1 MFDHSI
7 ALLEGKM
14 RIFKLIAGTAHS
26 KTERDGAGKH
36 LDNMTHAIAVLK
48 AAGEIDKRETIAFLR
63 WAEEQP
69 IGDTKLNAWRPLVAI
84 YGLIEALPEVKE

>member
-48 AAGEIDKRETIAFLR
+48 LDVRK
-63 WAEEQP
+63 Q
-69 IGDTKLNAWRPLVAI
+69 LVAI
-84 YGLIEALPEVKE
+84 YGLIEALPEKS